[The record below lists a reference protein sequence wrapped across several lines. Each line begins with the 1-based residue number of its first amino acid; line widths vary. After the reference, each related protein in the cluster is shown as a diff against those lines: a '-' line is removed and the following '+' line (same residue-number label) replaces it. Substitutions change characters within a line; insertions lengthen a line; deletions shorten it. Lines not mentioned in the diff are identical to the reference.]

1 MPSDYLTQFKKTI
14 ACLWRLTSYW
24 LAEYQ
29 LWISALPNLWKFF
42 KNRGPS
48 QSNQVTQTQW
58 SRKAWKLI
66 HGTAQ
71 IISTANQGLC
81 SPSQKLRRSKL
92 KQLYLYKA
100 KSWSPPR
107 LKRSKAHLKGPNST
121 KPEAGS
127 SHRGPLNKRGN
138 LSKLHLE
145 ARQTKIGH
153 GEMSFTIPTPDQ
165 QFGDGWNPDVHTI
178 LKWAERIDTR
188 PSGTKPI
195 GPRRRVPAKKERKKR
210 WSKKPVCRN

>member
-1 MPSDYLTQFKKTI
+1 MDICAP
-14 ACLWRLTSYW
+14 
-24 LAEYQ
+24 E
-29 LWISALPNLWKFF
+29 PM
-42 KNRGPS
+42 KNFQKQS
-48 QSNQVTQTQW
+48 QSYQVTQTQF

-81 SPSQKLRRSKL
+81 SPCQKLRRSKL

-100 KSWSPPR
+100 RSWSPPR
-107 LKRSKAHLKGPNST
+107 LKRSKAHLLGLNST

-138 LSKLHLE
+138 PRKLRLE

-165 QFGDGWNPDVHTI
+165 QVGDGWNPYNMSI
-178 LKWAERIDTR
+178 QSSSGQKGLTR

-210 WSKKPVCRN
+210 WSKKPVSRN